1 MSLTILYHNPARPD
15 DDGMTMISGQA
26 EAAAV
31 LDQLATRGFVIDKI
45 TLGPVRARAAA
56 IDRP

>member
-15 DDGMTMISGQA
+15 DDGMTMISGQV

-31 LDQLATRGFVIDKI
+31 LNRLATRGFVIDKI
-45 TLGPVRARAAA
+45 TVGPARDRAAV
-56 IDRP
+56 DRP